1 MSRPPSPLTVLFSR
15 HTGRREFIAGF
26 GTLSITLPLAASAQQ
41 KSLPVVAFIGPLS
54 PEASVRHLAAF
65 RAGLGE
71 LGYVEGRNV
80 GISYHWLNGNYD
92 RVPSIMADLV
102 QSRVAVIA
110 SPGGGP
116 QIARAAKTATTSI
129 PIIFGIGEDP
139 VSEGLVASIAR
150 PGGNATGMNFFMT
163 EAVPK
168 RLGLLRE
175 MTPKAKHVSVLTD
188 PLTEQS
194 QRELGAVQDSARD
207 IGVPVSIFQ
216 ANSSREIED
225 AFAMMNDKGTE
236 ALFILGNSYF
246 GSRLLQ
252 LATLATR
259 YRIASSY
266 PTREFAEAGGLMS
279 YGPDLADTY
288 RQGGVY
294 AGRILRGEKP
304 EELPVVQSTKF
315 QFVINL
321 PTARAIGIDVP
332 PRLIALSTDVI
343 E

>member
-1 MSRPPSPLTVLFSR
+1 MR
-15 HTGRREFIAGF
+15 RREFIAGF
-26 GTLSITLPLAASAQQ
+26 GTLSIALPLAASAQQ
-41 KSLPVVAFIGPLS
+41 QSLPVVAFVGPLS
-54 PEASVRHLAAF
+54 PEASVRYLAAF

-80 GISYHWLNGNYD
+80 EIYYQWLNGIGNYD
-92 RVPSIMADLV
+92 SVPSLMADLV
-102 QSRVAVIA
+102 RRRVTVIA
-110 SPGGGP
+110 SPGGGLL
-116 QIARAAKTATTSI
+116 IARAAKAATTSI
-129 PIIFGIGEDP
+129 PIIFGIGENP

-175 MTPKAKHVSVLTD
+175 LTPNAKHVAVLTD
-188 PLTEQS
+188 PLVPQS
-194 QRELGAVQDSARD
+194 QRELGAVQDAARD
-207 IGVPVSIFQ
+207 TGVPISIFEV
-216 ANSSREIED
+216 NSNSEIEEAFKSMD
-225 AFAMMNDKGTE
+225 AQGTQ
-236 ALFILGNSYF
+236 ALFILGNSFF
-246 GSRLLQ
+246 GSRRLQ
-252 LATLATR
+252 LATLAAR

-266 PTREFAEAGGLMS
+266 PTRDFAEAGGLMS

-294 AGRILRGEKP
+294 AGRILRGDKP
-304 EELPVVQSTKF
+304 EDLPVMQSTKF
-315 QFVINL
+315 DFVINL

-332 PRLIALSTDVI
+332 PRLLALTTDVI